1 MIQILWNF
9 FAYLGVGYVRD
20 PNEHKHIVL
29 VNSLSLFISIFTT
42 LISLQMLFLPLPK
55 ITFYISLVYPFLLL
69 YTLRLNAKGLI
80 DRARFFLVS
89 LSYIYITYV
98 AFLQGNQ
105 ASAHL
110 YYLII
115 TLGVFFIY
123 PYSKR
128 KTGYYLIIFIF
139 LTFCF
144 FESINHLLTPII
156 SVNDEH
162 ALIRIKS
169 NNYFFAILL
178 MGFSFY
184 IHTIFKKAEL
194 SLQLEHEKSTKL
206 LENILPISVIHR
218 LRENPDLIAE
228 KFEECTVL
236 FSDIVGFTEMSR
248 KLPAQDLVSLLN
260 EIFSSFDDLAE
271 KYKLEK
277 IKTIGDAY
285 MVVGGLPDKEPF
297 HAEKIADF
305 ALDMITAIQLYREKS
320 GYPIQLRIGIHSGA
334 AIAGVIGKKKF
345 IYDLWG
351 ESVNTASR
359 MESHGIPGHIQVS
372 ESTYDRL
379 KNKFIFME
387 RGILEVKGIGKVK
400 SFFLI
405 QKI

>member
-9 FAYLGVGYVRD
+9 LAYLGVRYVRD
-20 PNEHKHIVL
+20 PAEHKHIVL
-29 VNSLSLFISIFTT
+29 VNSLALFISFFTT
-42 LISLQMLFLPLPK
+42 LISFQMLFLPLPK
-55 ITFYISLVYPFLLL
+55 VIFYISLVYPFLLL
-69 YTLRLNAKGLI
+69 YTLRLNAKGSV
-80 DRARFFLVS
+80 DKARFYLVA

-98 AFLQGNQ
+98 NFLQGNQ
-105 ASAHL
+105 ANAQF

-123 PYSKR
+123 PYPKR
-128 KTGYYLIIFIF
+128 KIGYYLIIFIF
-139 LTFCF
+139 ATYCF
-144 FESINHLLTPII
+144 FEFINHLLTPII
-156 SVNDEH
+156 SINDEY
-162 ALIRIKS
+162 ALVRLKS
-169 NNYFFAILL
+169 NNYSFAILL

-194 SLQLEHEKSTKL
+194 SLQLEHEKSNKL
-206 LENILPISVIHR
+206 LENILPLSVIQK
-218 LRENPDLIAE
+218 LRDNPDSIAE

-248 KLPAQDLVSLLN
+248 RLPPQDLVSLLN

-372 ESTYDRL
+372 ESTYDKL
-379 KNKFIFME
+379 KNKFVFME
-387 RGILEVKGIGKVK
+387 RGILEVKGIGKIK

>member
-1 MIQILWNF
+1 MLQLIWNF
-9 FAYLGVGYVRD
+9 FAYLGVGLVSD
-20 PNEHKHIVL
+20 PTEHKHVVL
-29 VNSLSLFISIFTT
+29 VNSLAMFISFFM
-42 LISLQMLFLPLPK
+42 LIISFQMLFLPLPK
-55 ITFYISLVYPFLLL
+55 FIFYISLIYPFLLL
-69 YTLRLNAKGLI
+69 YTLRLNANGSI
-80 DRARFFLVS
+80 DKARFYLVA
-89 LSYIYITYV
+89 LSYTYITYV
-98 AFLQGNQ
+98 VFLQGNQ
-105 ASAHL
+105 ASAHF

-115 TLGVFFIY
+115 SLGIFFIFPY
-123 PYSKR
+123 PKR
-128 KTGYYLIIFIF
+128 RIGYYLIIFIF
-139 LTFCF
+139 ITFCF
-144 FESINHLLTPII
+144 FELIINLITPII
-156 SVNDEH
+156 SINEEYAMVR
-162 ALIRIKS
+162 LKS
-169 NNYFFAILL
+169 NNYTFAILL

-194 SLQLEHEKSTKL
+194 SLQLEHEKSNKL
-206 LENILPISVIHR
+206 LENILPLSIIQK
-218 LRENPDLIAE
+218 LRENPDSIAE
-228 KFEECTVL
+228 KFEDCTVL

-248 KLPAQDLVSLLN
+248 KLPPQDLVSLLN

-359 MESHGIPGHIQVS
+359 MESHGIPGQIQVS
-372 ESTYDRL
+372 ESTYNKL
-379 KNKFIFME
+379 KDKFSFME
-387 RGILEVKGIGKVK
+387 RGILEVKGIGKIK
-400 SFFLI
+400 SYFLV
-405 QKI
+405 QKV